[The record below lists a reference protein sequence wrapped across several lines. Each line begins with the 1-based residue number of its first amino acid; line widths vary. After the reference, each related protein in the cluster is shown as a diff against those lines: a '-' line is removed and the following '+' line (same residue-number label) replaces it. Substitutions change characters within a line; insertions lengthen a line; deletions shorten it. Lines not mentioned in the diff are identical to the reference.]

1 MRAMYQMGLTI
12 LAATALTACGEP
24 AQDAEQPSAPP
35 QQDTAAPSAA
45 AETSSQWLA
54 DLRQALDGPERPQ
67 ADRDRDAGR
76 KPAQVIEFL
85 GIEPGMNVIDII
97 AAGGYYTEVLSL
109 AVGPEGSVVAQNPQA
124 VLEFRDGANEK
135 ALSQRLGDDRLPN
148 VNRLN
153 KDFQEMSADDGP
165 FDAAITALNFHD
177 IYNGSGPEAAVAV
190 LQKVHAVLKPGG
202 VLGIIDHAGVAG
214 ADNASLHRIEKSKAI
229 ETAEAAGFVL
239 EGDSDL
245 LANPDDDHT
254 EGVFSEALRGNTDRF
269 LLKLQK
275 PASEEP
281 ATQ

>member
-1 MRAMYQMGLTI
+1 MRAMYQIGLTFV
-12 LAATALTACGEP
+12 AAAALTACGEP
-24 AQDAEQPSAPP
+24 AQDAEQTSAPP
-35 QQDTAAPSAA
+35 PQQETAAPSAA
-45 AETSSQWLA
+45 ADTASQWLT
-54 DLRQALDGPERPQ
+54 DLRQALDAPARPQ

-76 KPAQVIEFL
+76 KPAQVIKFL
-85 GIEPGMNVIDII
+85 GIEPGMDVIDII

-109 AVGPEGSVVAQNPQA
+109 AVGPDGSVVAQNPQA

-135 ALSQRLGDDRLPN
+135 ALSQRLADDRLPN
-148 VNRLN
+148 VRRLN
-153 KDFQEMSADDGP
+153 KDFQEMTDDDGA

-177 IYNGSGPEAAVAV
+177 IYNGSGPEAAVSV

-245 LANPDDDHT
+245 LANPDDNHT
-254 EGVFSEALRGNTDRF
+254 EGVFSEGLRGNTDRF
-269 LLKLQK
+269 LLKFRK
-275 PASEEP
+275 PASEES
-281 ATQ
+281 AG